1 MSNPVTID
9 APEGLPFIEIVREF
23 DAPVEAVFAAYA
35 DPELV
40 RQWVGPNGYETT
52 IDVYS
57 LETGGRWRYVQR
69 NPAGD
74 EFAFNG
80 VFHRVVPGDEIV
92 QTFEWEGLPEYVSI
106 ERLLFA
112 ALEGGRTRVTGW
124 SVFPSVESRDGM
136 VQNGMEHG
144 VVEGYERLDAL
155 LAA

>member
-1 MSNPVTID
+1 MSNPVTIT
-9 APEGLPFIEIVREF
+9 APEGLPFIEIVRDF
-23 DAPVEAVFAAYA
+23 DAPVDAVYRAYA

-52 IDVYS
+52 VDTYR
-57 LETGGRWRYVQR
+57 LETGGRWRYIQR

-80 VFHRVVPGDEIV
+80 VFHRAVPNQEIV
-92 QTFEWEGLPEYVSI
+92 QTFEWEGLPEFVSI
-106 ERLLFA
+106 ETMRFTSL
-112 ALEGGRTRVTGW
+112 GDGRSRVTGW

-136 VQNGMEHG
+136 IDNGMEHG

-155 LAA
+155 LR